1 MDTERNVKFALA
13 CSALLAALAG
23 ALTLPAVA
31 EDSPNV
37 SVGNLIVE
45 GAFTR
50 PSAPGAK
57 DLEGY
62 FSVINEG
69 SAPDRLVS
77 VDADIADKSELSAT
91 HGGGLPDGIEIP
103 AGATVNLAPGENHVQ
118 FIAIHHPVK
127 NGDIIHATLGFE
139 NAGQI
144 DIGFHV
150 VAPLNGGVSSAPSDD
165 Q

>member
-1 MDTERNVKFALA
+1 MKFALA
-13 CSALLAALAG
+13 CSAFAVSLIGALAM
-23 ALTLPAVA
+23 PAIA

-50 PSAPGAK
+50 PSAPDAR

-62 FSVINEG
+62 FSIINEG
-69 SAPDRLVS
+69 SVPDRLVS
-77 VDADIADKSELSAT
+77 ADADISDKTELRSA
-91 HGGGLPDGIEIP
+91 HGGALADGIEIP
-103 AGATVNLAPGENHVQ
+103 AGETVNLAPGEQHVL
-118 FIAIHHPVK
+118 FVGIHHPVK
-127 NGDIIHATLGFE
+127 GGDIVHATLGFE

-150 VAPLNGGVSSAPSDD
+150 VPPLSATTDSKPSKPH
-165 Q
+165 

>member
-1 MDTERNVKFALA
+1 
-13 CSALLAALAG
+13 
-23 ALTLPAVA
+23 
-31 EDSPNV
+31 V
-37 SVGNLIVE
+37 SVGNVIVE

-62 FSVINEG
+62 FSIINVG

-77 VDADIADKSELSAT
+77 VAADISDKAELRGAKSTGMQA
-91 HGGGLPDGIEIP
+91 LPDGIEIP
-103 AGATVNLAPGENHVQ
+103 AGETVNLAPGDQHVL
-118 FIAIHHPVK
+118 FLGIHHPVK
-127 NGDIIHATLGFE
+127 GGDIVHATLGFE

-150 VAPLNGGVSSAPSDD
+150 VPGLSAATSPSNGK
-165 Q
+165 